1 MSIAISTSIDTF
13 EIVAPLGDMPTTYD
27 LPALMAHIRNG
38 NKKFTRIRKN
48 AKEIIECV
56 LRLKELKEAN
66 MLKSGEA
73 VHLIRKIEKREK
85 VVEDPI
91 LRVIA
96 PYRYRMENY
105 LRHDEIDID
114 TFDAIQDSLDYYGN
128 LIEVINIF
136 LDRLDGLIENPRKR
150 I

>member
-1 MSIAISTSIDTF
+1 MSTSIETF

-66 MLKSGEA
+66 MLKSSEA
-73 VHLIRKIEKREK
+73 VQ
-85 VVEDPI
+85 
-91 LRVIA
+91 
-96 PYRYRMENY
+96 
-105 LRHDEIDID
+105 
-114 TFDAIQDSLDYYGN
+114 FDQKD
-128 LIEVINIF
+128 
-136 LDRLDGLIENPRKR
+136 
-150 I
+150 